1 MMFFHKKLCTFCP
14 LIRVRGFDFYPLS
27 KVVDS
32 NQEKPYL
39 LTFKWKGAHYV
50 QFLMGKGLSSSDG
63 LVGHR
68 VEMILRVVSLTLVIF
83 FFYVFCHISLHIRP
97 IISMGGRKII

>member
-1 MMFFHKKLCTFCP
+1 MFFHKKLCTFHP
-14 LIRVRGFDFYPLS
+14 LIWVRGFDFYPLS

-39 LTFKWKGAHYV
+39 LAFKWKRAHYI
-50 QFLMGKGLSSSDG
+50 QFLMGKGFSSNDG

-83 FFYVFCHISLHIRP
+83 FLCILPYFFAYKANNIC
-97 IISMGGRKII
+97 GRS